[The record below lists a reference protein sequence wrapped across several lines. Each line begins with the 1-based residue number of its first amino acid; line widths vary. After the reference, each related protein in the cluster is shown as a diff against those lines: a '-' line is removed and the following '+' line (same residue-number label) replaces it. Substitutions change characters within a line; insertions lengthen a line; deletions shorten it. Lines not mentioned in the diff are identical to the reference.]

1 MIRFSSKVYLA
12 PLMLGSVLMAAG
24 CAPSYNDR
32 PYNSGGYEQPA
43 RSGSYRGDTRSC
55 NQCGVVQS
63 VQRVYVDGSDSGHG
77 TLGAVI
83 GAIAGGV
90 LGSTVGKGDGRKA
103 ATVVGAVAGGV
114 AGNQVG
120 KRSGGGNEAYRVV
133 LNMDDGQQAV
143 VTQPENPGLRS
154 GDYAQIRGQKV
165 YAR

>member
-1 MIRFSSKVYLA
+1 MSRISNKLYVA
-12 PLMLGSVLMAAG
+12 PLLAAAVFLAAG

-32 PYNSGGYEQPA
+32 PYNSGVYEQPVQND
-43 RSGSYRGDTRSC
+43 GYRGDSRSC

-63 VQRVYVDGSDSGHG
+63 VQRVAMSGGDSGHG

-83 GAIAGGV
+83 GAVAGGV
-90 LGSTVGKGDGRKA
+90 LGSAVGKGDGRKA

-120 KRSGGGNEAYRVV
+120 KRSGGDDAYRIV
-133 LNMDDGQQAV
+133 LNMDNGQQAV
-143 VTQPENPGLRS
+143 ITQREDPQLRR
-154 GDYAQIRGQKV
+154 GDYAQVRGQRV

>member
-1 MIRFSSKVYLA
+1 MPRISAKFYVA
-12 PLMLGSVLMAAG
+12 PLLATAVLMAAG
-24 CAPSYNDR
+24 CAPAYNNR
-32 PYNSGGYEQPA
+32 PYNTGVYEQPA
-43 RSGSYRGDTRSC
+43 RNDGYRGNSRCS
-55 NQCGVVQS
+55 QCGVVQS
-63 VQRVYVDGSDSGHG
+63 VQRVYLDGGNSGHG

-90 LGSTVGKGDGRKA
+90 LGSAVGKGDGRKA

-120 KRSGGGNEAYRVV
+120 ERTGGGDQAYRVV

-143 VTQPENPGLRS
+143 VTQRDNPGLRS
-154 GDYAQIRGQKV
+154 GDYAEIRGQQV